1 MDILTVDVRC
11 HHCGRGNSYTVLPEY
26 SDPRFVQKLKYDLD
40 RFKKKVRLMQ
50 VDVQELA
57 EDCLRAGVVPKR
69 ISRLD
74 SILEDLKIIIE
85 WAKENDRA
93 TGSN

>member
-1 MDILTVDVRC
+1 MADTPECPYCGGNPSGSATFELSCCPLAYRDTV
-11 HHCGRGNSYTVLPEY
+11 EAA
-26 SDPRFVQKLKYDLD
+26 LKDA
-40 RFKKKVRLMQ
+40 KAQIAK
-50 VDVQELA
+50 LA
-57 EDCLRAGVVPKR
+57 EDCLRAGVVPER
-69 ISRLD
+69 VSRLD